1 MHTLWLINQNCRSS
15 KIRRYPTRKAGVA
28 GNFSCAAL
36 ATDCLRTTVRSRPF
50 RLCVADQCIQGMG
63 QDSTM
68 NKENSDSV
76 NLRPARS
83 EFSVH
88 RNETKI
94 SSTRWL

>member
-15 KIRRYPTRKAGVA
+15 KIRRYHNRKAGGP

-50 RLCVADQCIQGMG
+50 RSCVANQGIQVMG

-68 NKENSDSV
+68 NNENSNNVD
-76 NLRPARS
+76 LRPARS
-83 EFSVH
+83 AFSIQ
-88 RNETKI
+88 RNEMKT
-94 SSTRWL
+94 SRTRWL